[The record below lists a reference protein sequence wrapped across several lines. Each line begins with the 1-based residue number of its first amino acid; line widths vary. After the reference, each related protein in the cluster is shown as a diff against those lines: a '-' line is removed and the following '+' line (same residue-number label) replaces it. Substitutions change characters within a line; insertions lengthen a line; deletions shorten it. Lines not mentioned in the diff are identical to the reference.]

1 MKRQILLGLFL
12 NFVLGLA
19 TAFFFILVLMVLAVT
34 LFIFFDIDSEIV
46 WLLIDI
52 ATLALTSLLP
62 FWVLNR
68 WMSKRIS
75 REIINLYYDKRQM
88 VFVQILYWVGAALL
102 FYLPV
107 LLLAT
112 MH

>member
-1 MKRQILLGLFL
+1 MIRRILLGLLL
-12 NFVLGLA
+12 NFVIGLV
-19 TAFFFILVLMVLAVT
+19 TAFFFLLVLMVFAVI
-34 LFIFFDIDSEIV
+34 LQIFFRIDSEIV
-46 WLLIDI
+46 WLLVYI
-52 ATLALTSLLP
+52 ANFALTSLLP

-75 REIINLYYDKRQM
+75 REMINRYYEKRQM
-88 VFVQILYWVGAALL
+88 AFVQILYWVGAALL

-112 MH
+112 MQ